1 MQNRREHVEW
11 PVGEARVS
19 QQALHLTPLN
29 KSCDSPKTF
38 GLNRSN
44 HPYLE
49 GSLNGDHVVDLVQKP
64 QVDHGQFVDF
74 LHGITTL
81 ERHGHGKHA
90 AVGWVRELKVEFLLP
105 YA

>member
-1 MQNRREHVEW
+1 
-11 PVGEARVS
+11 VS
-19 QQALHLTPLN
+19 QHALQLTPLN
-29 KSCDSPKTF
+29 ESRDSPKTF

-44 HPYLE
+44 HSYLE
-49 GSLNGDHVVDLVQKP
+49 GSLNGDHVIDLIQKP

-90 AVGWVRELKVEFLLP
+90 TVGRVRKLKVEFLLP